1 MNAKSAKKVSE
12 QVKCVY
18 AVCGT
23 GGRVRDAALSKL
35 REFVLQGCDRSMCL
49 REFDGDE
56 ASISEVLDE
65 LRTLPFLGPRKMV
78 EVHRAEQFIKE
89 HRQALEEYLT
99 TAAGSTGV
107 LVFVLEKPL
116 PGNQRLAKTINKL
129 GKSYSTDPGKNQD
142 VVYMLVRMAKDT
154 YGKILK
160 PDAAGAL
167 RELTGESL
175 NVLAEE
181 LEKLCLYVGQ
191 RQTIAAEDVHELVGQ
206 NRELSAFEMTDALL
220 KQDTAAAIQ
229 LMERI
234 LDQNRNA
241 EYSIIGLLSWYVR
254 RLRKAQALLSQGQ
267 SEAQICG
274 QLRIWY
280 GKAEF
285 MRLVRRSSEK
295 SLRLA
300 CKQLTQAD
308 RAIKTGFTD
317 VKSAVEKFILSLTTA
332 SPVTG

>member
-1 MNAKSAKKVSE
+1 M
-12 QVKCVY
+12 Y
-18 AVCGT
+18 AVCGA

-35 REFVLQGCDRSMCL
+35 REFALQGCDRSMCL
-49 REFDGDE
+49 REFDGNE

-78 EVHRAEQFIKE
+78 EVHRAEQFIKD

-99 TAAGSTGV
+99 TAAGRTGV
-107 LVFVLEKPL
+107 LVFVLDKPL
-116 PGNQRLAKTINKL
+116 PGNQRLAKMINKL
-129 GKSYSTDPGKNQD
+129 GKCYSTDLAKNQD
-142 VVYMLVRMAKDT
+142 VVYTLVRMAKDT

-181 LEKLCLYVGQ
+181 VEKLCLYVGQ
-191 RQTIAAEDVHELVGQ
+191 RQTVTTEDVHKLVGQ

-220 KQDTAAAIQ
+220 KQDTATAIQ

-234 LDQNRNA
+234 LEQNRSA
-241 EYSIIGLLSWYVR
+241 EYSIIGLLAWYVR
-254 RLRKAQALLSQGQ
+254 RLRKAQALLSQGH
-267 SEAQICG
+267 SEAQVCR
-274 QLRIWY
+274 QLNVWY
-280 GKAEF
+280 RNAEF
-285 MRLVRRSSEK
+285 MRLVRQSSDQ

-300 CKQLTQAD
+300 CKRLTQAD
-308 RAIKTGFTD
+308 RAVKTGLTD

-332 SPVTG
+332 TSVAG